1 MQISAEFLLTSFI
14 VIISPGTGAIYTIA
28 MGLSRGAALS
38 LLAAVGCTLGI
49 IPHMLAAITGLA
61 AIFYSSEMAFSA
73 IKYVGVLWLLYMA
86 WNIIKEKTTLQPD
99 DCEVSHSG
107 TKVILHAIFI
117 NLLNPKL
124 SLFFLAFLPQFVQ
137 TTSSTPATD
146 MLILSM
152 IFMLM
157 TLFVFMLY
165 GVFSSFMRRRVLSHP
180 VILSGLRILF
190 SCGFV
195 SLAVNLF
202 LTQRGQGL

>member
-1 MQISAEFLLTSFI
+1 MQIGIEFLLTSFI

-28 MGLSRGAALS
+28 MGLSRGVALS

-61 AIFYSSEMAFSA
+61 AVFYSSEMAFTV
-73 IKYVGVLWLLYMA
+73 IKYAGVLWLLYMA
-86 WNIIKEKTTLQPD
+86 WNIIKEKSTLQPD
-99 DCEVSHSG
+99 DCEVTQSG
-107 TKVILHAIFI
+107 VKVILHAIFI

-124 SLFFLAFLPQFVQ
+124 SLFFLAFLPQFIQ
-137 TTSSTPATD
+137 TTSTAPATD
-146 MLILSM
+146 MLILSL

-157 TLFVFMLY
+157 TLLVFMLY
-165 GVFSSFMRRRVLSHP
+165 GVFSSFMRRKVLNHP
-180 VILSGLRILF
+180 TILSGLRILF

-202 LTQRGQGL
+202 LTQRGLG